1 MHGIYISGIFTARK
15 TKPSNA
21 MLKRFLFLAAI
32 LVTTVLS
39 AQDLTGIKVDDLSD
53 AQIRAILAQGKERGM
68 DINQGEQVALSM
80 GLPAAEAAKFR
91 QRVEALNGQSKPN
104 TSQGTGAAPST
115 GALEVPGTVA
125 SSETL
130 GNTANVE
137 TEVLQQAEIKS
148 EAAVAIAGTS
158 EQSTAPGEGLPTKV
172 YGQQLFRGAD
182 LRIYERSLDAK
193 APDHYIL
200 GTGDEL
206 GVSVYGTSYFNEV
219 YKVDSRGYIAINN
232 VGNVAVRGL
241 TFAEAR
247 NVIKGRMAPYF
258 NLGSNTF
265 AFNLAYSRTVTV
277 NIVGE
282 VVNPGSYKLP
292 AINTAFNALMAA
304 GGPSDIGT
312 LRDIKIVRSG
322 KVVKTLDVYAFLLNP
337 TSENDYYLQENDYIS
352 VGTNHNVVTIT
363 GAVKRPMK
371 YELLPGESLN
381 QAIAFAGGFASNAY
395 TEAVQIQRQETEE
408 SILMDITKPDFGMA
422 LNALD
427 IITVK
432 KKNDQLK
439 QVVTINGAV
448 FQPGPYR
455 FEAGLTL
462 LELIE
467 KAGGIK
473 QDSIIALDKAWMVRM
488 RPDFTRYYTPI
499 DIQGV
504 LADANHPDNK
514 VLKAKDAITITLKKD
529 YSDEGQISISG
540 AVRSPFQMK
549 YAEGL
554 TVSNMLEMA
563 DGIKFETFADR
574 AYLTRTRSDLTQEII
589 ELDLAAVILDP
600 NSSANLT
607 LQARDAISVLA
618 KPDVDAGMGISVA
631 GAVRNPKRF
640 TYAEGMT
647 LGDALRLAGG
657 LNPNADFT
665 RVEVSRIS
673 AFDNFTKGT
682 NREIRT
688 TALITSVPQ
697 ALSRD
702 LNADSEELQ
711 FVLQPYD
718 QVVVRE
724 IPDFELQEL
733 VLIQGEVRYPGYYP
747 LLAKDEKLTSLLR
760 RAGGLTRFAN
770 NRNASIQRGG
780 HPNIVMN
787 LQRATT
793 NPVSKY
799 NYRLQPGDVLNIPR
813 QENLITI
820 TGAGHKYFENTYEST
835 VNTPFVSG
843 KRARYYV
850 RQFALGYTRDA
861 ARADTYVKYPN
872 GKVSRTINLG
882 LLKVYPRI
890 QKGATIYTSIKTKE
904 EREKR
909 EKRDVKPLDWNQAVA
924 TVTSAIMG
932 FSTVYVLLTR

>member
-1 MHGIYISGIFTARK
+1 
-15 TKPSNA
+15 
-21 MLKRFLFLAAI
+21 
-32 LVTTVLS
+32 
-39 AQDLTGIKVDDLSD
+39 
-53 AQIRAILAQGKERGM
+53 
-68 DINQGEQVALSM
+68 
-80 GLPAAEAAKFR
+80 
-91 QRVEALNGQSKPN
+91 
-104 TSQGTGAAPST
+104 
-115 GALEVPGTVA
+115 
-125 SSETL
+125 
-130 GNTANVE
+130 
-137 TEVLQQAEIKS
+137 
-148 EAAVAIAGTS
+148 
-158 EQSTAPGEGLPTKV
+158 
-172 YGQQLFRGAD
+172 
-182 LRIYERSLDAK
+182 
-193 APDHYIL
+193 
-200 GTGDEL
+200 
-206 GVSVYGTSYFNEV
+206 
-219 YKVDSRGYIAINN
+219 
-232 VGNVAVRGL
+232 
-241 TFAEAR
+241 
-247 NVIKGRMAPYF
+247 
-258 NLGSNTF
+258 
-265 AFNLAYSRTVTV
+265 
-277 NIVGE
+277 
-282 VVNPGSYKLP
+282 
-292 AINTAFNALMAA
+292 
-304 GGPSDIGT
+304 
-312 LRDIKIVRSG
+312 
-322 KVVKTLDVYAFLLNP
+322 
-337 TSENDYYLQENDYIS
+337 
-352 VGTNHNVVTIT
+352 
-363 GAVKRPMK
+363 
-371 YELLPGESLN
+371 
-381 QAIAFAGGFASNAY
+381 
-395 TEAVQIQRQETEE
+395 
-408 SILMDITKPDFGMA
+408 
-422 LNALD
+422 
-427 IITVK
+427 
-432 KKNDQLK
+432 
-439 QVVTINGAV
+439 
-448 FQPGPYR
+448 
-455 FEAGLTL
+455 
-462 LELIE
+462 
-467 KAGGIK
+467 
-473 QDSIIALDKAWMVRM
+473 
-488 RPDFTRYYTPI
+488 
-499 DIQGV
+499 
-504 LADANHPDNK
+504 
-514 VLKAKDAITITLKKD
+514 
-529 YSDEGQISISG
+529 
-540 AVRSPFQMK
+540 MK

-554 TVSNMLEMA
+554 TVANMLEMA

-640 TYAEGMT
+640 NYAEGMT

-724 IPDFELQEL
+724 IPDYELQEL

-747 LLAKDEKLTSLLR
+747 LLAKDEKLASLIR

-770 NRNASIQRGG
+770 TRNASIQRGG

-787 LQRATT
+787 LQRATA

-799 NYRLQPGDVLNIPR
+799 NYRLQPGDVLSIPR

-924 TVTSAIMG
+924 TVTSAVMG